1 MTQQDVAV
9 EVTPEDIQSVMR
21 TNPMVTLQIQNKA
34 LMRKVLEVQAEI
46 EKLKHELEDIQREVD
61 KKELKSTP
69 TK

>member
-1 MTQQDVAV
+1 
-9 EVTPEDIQSVMR
+9 MR

-46 EKLKHELEDIQREVD
+46 EKLKHELEDIQREAD